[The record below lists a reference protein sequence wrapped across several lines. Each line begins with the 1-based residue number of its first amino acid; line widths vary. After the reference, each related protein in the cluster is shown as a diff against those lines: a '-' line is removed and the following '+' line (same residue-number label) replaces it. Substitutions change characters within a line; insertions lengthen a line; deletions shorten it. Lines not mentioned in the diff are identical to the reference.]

1 MTDYVATRWYRPP
14 ELILGRDDYDK
25 SIDIWAIGCV
35 IAEMID
41 GQPVFGGENDL
52 DQLYLIQKCL
62 GPLTP
67 QHNEYF
73 LKNPKFIGMKF
84 PEIHTLESIERRYVG
99 KIDKLGIDLL
109 KKMLKM
115 DPSARITA

>member
-1 MTDYVATRWYRPP
+1 
-14 ELILGRDDYDK
+14 
-25 SIDIWAIGCV
+25 
-35 IAEMID
+35 
-41 GQPVFGGENDL
+41 
-52 DQLYLIQKCL
+52 LIQKCL

>member
-41 GQPVFGGENDL
+41 GEPVFGGENDL
-52 DQLYLIQKCL
+52 DQLYLVQKCL

-84 PEIHTLESIERRYVG
+84 P
-99 KIDKLGIDLL
+99 
-109 KKMLKM
+109 
-115 DPSARITA
+115 